1 MEIEHFDKLC
11 HYDKR
16 NSQTLAFTSIGRE
29 YHSMIYRDNKLC
41 LKKVYMVSLE
51 EKMKIISSCQLSVD
65 SLSLLVHLSWSIS
78 QLPLLLK
85 FLLLPPVL
93 PGHLFG
99 LVQAHDALRI
109 WIRQLLLLLLLQLG
123 HD

>member
-1 MEIEHFDKLC
+1 M
-11 HYDKR
+11 
-16 NSQTLAFTSIGRE
+16 
-29 YHSMIYRDNKLC
+29 
-41 LKKVYMVSLE
+41 VYLE

-65 SLSLLVHLSWSIS
+65 SLSLLVHLSWSVS

-85 FLLLPPVL
+85 FLLLPPVF

-109 WIRQLLLLLLLQLG
+109 AIRQLLLLLLG